1 MKNHETIPHQMK
13 NSRMNLTQKEI
24 ITKNLILDE
33 NQRTTG
39 FKLFHNVHIIPCQ
52 ILPYLLQAVSIICS
66 TVPVT
71 DLSLIL
77 SFGVRFFLFVAD
89 SQKYK
94 SHKIDN
100 TYP

>member
-1 MKNHETIPHQMK
+1 MKNHETIPHQ
-13 NSRMNLTQKEI
+13 MNLTQKEI

-66 TVPVT
+66 PVPVT
-71 DLSLIL
+71 DFSLIF
-77 SFGVRFFLFVAD
+77 SSAVRFFEDFFVCGRFTEI
-89 SQKYK
+89 Q
-94 SHKIDN
+94 I
-100 TYP
+100 T

>member
-33 NQRTTG
+33 KNQRTTG
-39 FKLFHNVHIIPCQ
+39 FKLFHNVHIIPSQ

-66 TVPVT
+66 PVPVT
-71 DLSLIL
+71 DFSLIF
-77 SFGVRFFLFVAD
+77 SSAVRFFEDFFVCGRFTEI
-89 SQKYK
+89 Q
-94 SHKIDN
+94 I
-100 TYP
+100 T

>member
-1 MKNHETIPHQMK
+1 MKNHETIPHQ
-13 NSRMNLTQKEI
+13 MNLTQKEI

-52 ILPYLLQAVSIICS
+52 ILPYLLQAVSIIYS

-71 DLSLIL
+71 DLSLIF
-77 SFGVRFFLFVAD
+77 SSGVRFFHDFCFVCGRFTEI
-89 SQKYK
+89 Q
-94 SHKIDN
+94 I
-100 TYP
+100 T